1 VQDNAL
7 VSTFMIPW
15 YRLRED
21 IDAVIARDPAAGSR
35 LEVFLCY
42 PSIHA
47 VLIHRLAHG
56 LWRRGFRLLARLLAG
71 FSRFCTGIEI
81 HPGAQIGRRL
91 FIDHAMGVV
100 IGETAEIGDDVT
112 LYHNVTLG
120 GVAPAVNS
128 RAQAGVKRHPTIC
141 DRVIVGSGAQ
151 ILGPITVGECARIGA
166 NAVVVKDVTPR
177 TTVVG
182 IPARAVGRHSAG
194 EEAFLAYG
202 TPIKEETDP
211 VTSSMTGLSEQI
223 AALSARIKALEQVV
237 QQQQETKSSV
247 VPLDGQNKSRISK
260 PGPSL

>member
-1 VQDNAL
+1 L
-7 VSTFMIPW
+7 VSTFMISW
-15 YRLRED
+15 HRLCED
-21 IDAVIARDPAAGSR
+21 LDAVIARDPAAGSR

-56 LWRRGFRLLARLLAG
+56 LWRRGFRLPARLLAG

-91 FIDHAMGVV
+91 FMDHAMGVV

-120 GVAPAVNS
+120 GVSPAINS
-128 RAQAGVKRHPTIC
+128 RAQTGVKRHPTVR

-151 ILGPITVGECARIGA
+151 ILGPITVGECARVGA
-166 NAVVVKDVTPR
+166 NAVVVKDVAPR
-177 TTVVG
+177 TTVIG
-182 IPARAVGRHSAG
+182 IPARAIGGHSAG

-202 TPIKEETDP
+202 TPVKEENDP
-211 VTSSMTGLSEQI
+211 VISSIAGLAEQI
-223 AALSARIKALEQVV
+223 GALSARLKILEQQIA
-237 QQQQETKSSV
+237 QQRVPVSPIAATDSSS
-247 VPLDGQNKSRISK
+247 NSKSRISK
-260 PGPSL
+260 PGRS

>member
-1 VQDNAL
+1 MAL
-7 VSTFMIPW
+7 VSTFMISW
-15 YRLRED
+15 RGLCED
-21 IDAVIARDPAAGSR
+21 LDAVIARDPAAASR

-56 LWRRGFRLLARLLAG
+56 LWRRGFRLPARLLAG

-120 GVAPAVNS
+120 GVSPAINS
-128 RAQAGVKRHPTIC
+128 RAQTGVKRHPTVQN
-141 DRVIVGSGAQ
+141 RVIVGSGAQ
-151 ILGPITVGECARIGA
+151 ILGPIVVGECARVGA
-166 NAVVVKDVTPR
+166 NAVVVKDVPPR
-177 TTVVG
+177 TTVIGV
-182 IPARAVGRHSAG
+182 PARAIGSHSAG

-202 TPIKEETDP
+202 TPVKEETDP
-211 VTSSMTGLSEQI
+211 VTSSMAGLSEQI
-223 AALSARIKALEQVV
+223 VALSARLKVLEQQVA
-237 QQQQETKSSV
+237 QQQTLEAPV
-247 VPLDGQNKSRISK
+247 VPLNPPAKSKSRISK
-260 PGPSL
+260 PDRIS

>member
-1 VQDNAL
+1 M

-21 IDAVIARDPAAGSR
+21 IDAVIVRDPAAGSR

-47 VLIHRLAHG
+47 VLIHRLAHS
-56 LWRRGFRLLARLLAG
+56 LWRKGFRVFARLLAG

-128 RAQAGVKRHPTIC
+128 RAQAGTKRHPTVR

-166 NAVVVKDVTPR
+166 NAVVIKDVAPR

-182 IPARAVGRHSAG
+182 IPARAVSRHSAG

-202 TPIKEETDP
+202 TPVKEETDP

-223 AALSARIKALEQVV
+223 AALSARVRALEQTV
-237 QQQQETKSSV
+237 QQQETESSV
-247 VPLDGQNKSRISK
+247 VPLDASGKSRISK
-260 PGPSL
+260 PGPNL